1 MRRWQRAL
9 LDSLHRIE
17 IVVPVLL
24 AVALLSFAFVFGNLP
39 AAFDRIRGIGA
50 AAVFG
55 GFVLALVYWVLKAIL
70 FQRLLAGIRIRPD
83 WRRLGAAYAVGEMCL
98 TIPAGLYAQNW
109 VLRRMH
115 GADMARSS
123 AATTGVL
130 AIESTLLMLTLVVLH
145 IPGWPWLRP
154 VVLALMAVLGAAF
167 LAVMGSLGRRRP
179 RLRRGRLRR
188 GRLRSLSAPLFRFL
202 RALRTLGRPLLI
214 LQAALFAAVYL
225 TALVLAFLL
234 VGRAVGDPG
243 LTLVQAATIYFFS
256 LGVSMLLGGLLSQLG
271 VVESVGIGAAQAWGY
286 DPTTAL
292 AMLLGFRL
300 VWMTSIWVISGVTL
314 WAALYLK
321 PRAGGDVGSADDHV
335 QKSLR

>member
-1 MRRWQRAL
+1 MRRWQRVL
-9 LDSLHRIE
+9 LDSLRRIE

-39 AAFDRIRGIGA
+39 AAFDRIRA
-50 AAVFG
+50 VSATAVFG
-55 GFVLALVYWVLKAIL
+55 GFALALIYWILKAIL
-70 FQRLLAGIRIRPD
+70 FQRLLAGIHIRPD

-109 VLRRMH
+109 VLRHMH
-115 GADMARSS
+115 GADIARSA

-130 AIESTLLMLTLVVLH
+130 AIESTLLMLTLVMLQ

-154 VVLALMAVLGAAF
+154 AVLALMAVLGAAF
-167 LAVMGSLGRRRP
+167 LAVMSSLGRRRP
-179 RLRRGRLRR
+179 RLRR

-202 RALRTLGRPLLI
+202 HALRALGRPLLM
-214 LQAALFAAVYL
+214 LQAALLASVYL

-234 VGRAVGDPG
+234 VGRAVGDSG

-256 LGVSMLLGGLLSQLG
+256 LGVSMLFGGMLSQLG

-300 VWMTSIWVISGVTL
+300 VWMGSIWLISGVTL
-314 WAALYLK
+314 WATLCLK
-321 PRAGGDVGSADDHV
+321 PGPRGRVGSADDHV

>member
-9 LDSLHRIE
+9 LEPLRRIE
-17 IVVPVLL
+17 IIVPVLL
-24 AVALLSFAFVFGNLP
+24 AAALLSFAFVFGNLP
-39 AAFDRIRGIGA
+39 AAFERIRSVGV
-50 AAVFG
+50 AAVFA
-55 GFVLALVYWVLKAIL
+55 GFVLALIYWVLKAIL
-70 FQRLLAGIRIRPD
+70 FQRLLAGIRIHPD
-83 WRRLGAAYAVGEMCL
+83 WRRLGAAYSVGEMCL

-115 GADMARSS
+115 GADIARSA

-154 VVLALMAVLGAAF
+154 AVLSLMVVLGAAF
-167 LAVMGSLGRRRP
+167 LAIMSPLGRRRP
-179 RLRRGRLRR
+179 RLRRGRLRT
-188 GRLRSLSAPLFRFL
+188 LSAPLFRFL
-202 RALRTLGRPLLI
+202 RALRALGRPLLV
-214 LQAALFAAVYL
+214 LEAAVLAAVYL
-225 TALVLAFLL
+225 AALVVAFFL

-243 LTLVQAATIYFFS
+243 FTLVQAATIYFFS
-256 LGVSMLLGGLLSQLG
+256 LGVSMLLGGVLSQLG

-286 DPTTAL
+286 DPTVAL

-300 VWMTSIWVISGVTL
+300 VWMGSIWLISGVTL
-314 WAALYLK
+314 AVTLWLK
-321 PRAGGDVGSADDHV
+321 PGVRDDLGSADDNV